1 VSVLRE
7 CDLIDRLIVVHRGV
21 NSSILHFLYSLS
33 GGESSTHKISGSP
46 FKPVIVIPFD
56 ANPRSALLPDFLA
69 LYERE

>member
-1 VSVLRE
+1 KFIVSVLRE

-46 FKPVIVIPFD
+46 FKPVIV
-56 ANPRSALLPDFLA
+56 
-69 LYERE
+69 